1 MLEFKKLEESDRKN
15 APANPVLIRT
25 FILKVASRCNL
36 NCNYCYVYNKGD
48 DTYLRQPQ
56 RMSDQV
62 AAAVIDRVRNYCLS
76 NHLNQVEFIFHG
88 GEPLLAGREFFERFV
103 AHANRRLLPEVTP
116 SFNMQTNG
124 TLLDRRWLDLM
135 LDLNIGFGI
144 SLDGP
149 KEINDA
155 NRVDHF
161 GRGSYDKV
169 RAAIDLIL
177 STPGM
182 EERFGGIL
190 TVINPQA
197 DPLALYR
204 FFRGLGVCSVDFI
217 LPDGHYDNPPAG
229 LSLNG
234 SDTPFADW
242 LIPIFDAWFNEG
254 DPSFQ
259 IRLFQNI
266 LDLLFGGKQTLDS
279 IGGGENG
286 ILVIDTDGGI
296 EPVDVLKI
304 CGNGFTKLGCNVLS
318 NDIEDVY
325 PSSLIAQYQSGL
337 NSLSGKC
344 KACPIRDVCG
354 GGYLPHRYSSM
365 NGFDNPSV
373 YCRDLMKLIIHI
385 RNTMLTSLPDNLR
398 RKLGLVSFPLERAMG
413 GILTHKTGL
422 SH

>member
-1 MLEFKKLEESDRKN
+1 MHEPKKLEESNREN
-15 APANPVLIRT
+15 APANPVMIRT

-48 DTYLRQPQ
+48 DTYLSQPQ
-56 RMSDQV
+56 RMSDRV
-62 AAAVIDRVRNYCLS
+62 AAAAIDRVRDYCLT
-76 NHLNQVEFIFHG
+76 NRLDQVEFIFHG

-103 AHANRRLLPEVTP
+103 ARANEQLLPKITP

-135 LDLNIGFGI
+135 LRLNIGFGI

-155 NRVDHF
+155 NRVDYF
-161 GRGSYDKV
+161 GRGSYDRV

-177 STPGM
+177 STPRM

-190 TVINPQA
+190 TVINLQA
-197 DPLALYR
+197 DPLALHR
-204 FFRGLGVCSVDFI
+204 FFRGLGVSSVDFI
-217 LPDGHYDNPPAG
+217 LPDGQHDNPPAD
-229 LSLNG
+229 LSLDG

-266 LDLLFGGKQTLDS
+266 LDLVFGGKQTLDS
-279 IGGGENG
+279 IGGGQNG
-286 ILVIDTDGGI
+286 ILVIETDGGI

-304 CGNGFTKLGCNVLS
+304 CGNGFTKLGYNVIS
-318 NDIEDVY
+318 NDIQDVY
-325 PSSLIAQYQSGL
+325 QSSLIAKYQSGL
-337 NSLSGKC
+337 NSLCGKC
-344 KACPIRDVCG
+344 NSCPIRDVCG
-354 GGYLPHRYSSM
+354 GGYLPHRYSSL

-373 YCRDLMKLIIHI
+373 YCRDLKKLIVHI
-385 RNTMLTSLPDNLR
+385 RNAMLTSLPDGLR
-398 RKLGLVSFPLERAMG
+398 RKLGLMPIFLDGQPVVS
-413 GILTHKTGL
+413 
-422 SH
+422 